1 MAVMTGKSFFASL
14 TRLEAKEAARAIDFV
29 NRFMANP
36 AQPGISLERINSRS
50 GRLWSGRISRD
61 LRAIIFQ
68 DGEHWALLYAD
79 HHDDA
84 YRWAERRSVG
94 KHPVTG
100 VLQVVESV
108 EATPEVERYIPDEP
122 AAEEPDRWAGT
133 SIEVS
138 TGVEGLSPG
147 DTAAPGARPN
157 AAAEV
162 KIRPIPRRGDS
173 GGSSG

>member
-122 AAEEPDRWAGT
+122 AAEGKTDDKGADDKAAEAPKA
-133 SIEVS
+133 
-138 TGVEGLSPG
+138 PAPKAPAPKAPAPKAP
-147 DTAAPGARPN
+147 AAPAPAPEAP
-157 AAAEV
+157 AAPA
-162 KIRPIPRRGDS
+162 
-173 GGSSG
+173 GSN